1 MASTSAA
8 AIKVGVVGFGMSARV
23 FHCPLID
30 SNPNYELAAVVER
43 HGQKSKQKYPHIQV
57 VHSID
62 ELLAIKD
69 IQLVVVTTPNDT
81 HVPYAKQ
88 AMLSG
93 KNCVVEKPFAVT
105 EDEARDLARISKQTG
120 KVLSVFQ
127 NRRWDGDFLTVKRL
141 VTSGLLGNVV
151 EIESRFDRFRT
162 FRKENAWREESD
174 FPGSGVLYDL
184 GAHLFDQIV
193 DLFGVPE
200 YVTGTVRNERQI
212 QGAPDDSFLVVL
224 DYPSKNFK
232 AVCRAGMLVRD
243 KPARFTVLGSNG
255 TFTKYGL
262 DVQEDQLKL
271 GVTPKDASV
280 FGKDKEAQYGVL
292 DSEISPGIHMR
303 GTVTTADGCYA
314 SYYDNVAGAIRGT
327 EKLVVTPEQAAD
339 VIRIIEL
346 AKQSS
351 DERQSLAF

>member
-1 MASTSAA
+1 
-8 AIKVGVVGFGMSARV
+8 VVR
-23 FHCPLID
+23 
-30 SNPNYELAAVVER
+30 
-43 HGQKSKQKYPHIQV
+43 
-57 VHSID
+57 SIE
-62 ELLAIKD
+62 ELLAIGD
-69 IQLVVVTTPNDT
+69 IELVVVTTPNDT

-88 AMLSG
+88 TLLSG

-105 EDEARDLARISKQTG
+105 ESEARDLACISKQTS

-141 VTSGLLGNVV
+141 ATSGLLGNIV
-151 EIESRFDRFRT
+151 EIESRFDRFRA
-162 FRKENAWREESD
+162 FRKENAWREEGN

-184 GAHLFDQIV
+184 GAHLFDQVV

-212 QGAPDDSFLVVL
+212 KDASDDSFLVVL
-224 DYPSKNFK
+224 DYPLKNFK

-262 DVQEDQLKL
+262 DVQEEQLKQGL
-271 GVTPKDASV
+271 TPRDSE
-280 FGKDKEAQYGVL
+280 FGKDKESQYGVL
-292 DSEISPGIHMR
+292 DSEISPGIYMR
-303 GTVTTADGCYA
+303 GTITTADGCY
-314 SYYDNVAGAIRGT
+314 SDYYENIANAIRGT
-327 EKLVVTPEQAAD
+327 DKLVVTPEQAAD
-339 VIRIIEL
+339 VIRIVEL

-351 DERQSLAF
+351 DERRSLAF

>member
-1 MASTSAA
+1 MSSTRAV
-8 AIKVGVVGFGMSARV
+8 IKVGVVGFGMSARV

-30 SNPNYELAAVVER
+30 ASRSYELTAVVER
-43 HGQKSKQKYPHIQV
+43 HSQNSKQKYPHVQV
-57 VHSID
+57 VHSIE
-62 ELLAIKD
+62 ELLAIDD
-69 IQLVVVTTPNDT
+69 IELVVVTTPNDT

-88 AMLSG
+88 ALLSG
-93 KNCVVEKPFAVT
+93 KNCVVEKPFTVT
-105 EDEARDLARISKQTG
+105 EPEARDLARISKQTG

-127 NRRWDGDFLTVKRL
+127 NRRWDGDFLTVKSL
-141 VTSGLLGNVV
+141 VASGLLGNIV
-151 EIESRFDRFRT
+151 EIESRFDRFRAV
-162 FRKENAWREESD
+162 RKQNAWREDGD

-212 QGAPDDSFLVVL
+212 KGAPDDSFLVVL

-232 AVCRAGMLVRD
+232 AICRAGMLVRD

-262 DVQEDQLKL
+262 DVQEEQLKQGL
-271 GVTPKDASV
+271 TPKDASV
-280 FGKDKEAQYGVL
+280 FGKDRETQYGIL
-292 DSEISPGIHMR
+292 DSEISPGIHTK
-303 GTVTTADGCYA
+303 GTVTTADGRYA
-314 SYYDNVAGAIRGT
+314 DYYENVAGAIRGT
-327 EKLVVTPEQAAD
+327 DRLVVTPEQAAD

-351 DERQSLAF
+351 SERRSLAF